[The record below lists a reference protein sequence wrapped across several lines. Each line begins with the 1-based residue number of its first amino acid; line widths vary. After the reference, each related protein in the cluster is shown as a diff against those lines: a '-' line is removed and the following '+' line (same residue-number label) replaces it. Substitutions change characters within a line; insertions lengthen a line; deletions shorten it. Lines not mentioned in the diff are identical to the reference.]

1 MLGLHFWKCIRFV
14 AHCQAGGG
22 RSLTVSWQC
31 AARTSV
37 DGVPPALSTSVDR
50 SVGEAYSKRAC
61 ATVRKPHAFAR
72 SALANPSDEDGDE
85 QGSFCFTW
93 LGSPSSL
100 CKTMDAFYEDRDQQ
114 DSFCCTWL
122 GPQVPHVRRWL
133 HSILHC
139 SGFLSTR
146 TSHFLLPSFFRD
158 SLCFEVASEIFGASA
173 YRRRGSRH
181 GRFSFCIFRGV
192 FSTLFYL
199 KNKVE
204 LEATPVWL
212 YLKKL
217 STLHFFLGMRPVSS
231 TDVSFEF

>member
-146 TSHFLLPSFFRD
+146 TSHFLLPSF
-158 SLCFEVASEIFGASA
+158 
-173 YRRRGSRH
+173 
-181 GRFSFCIFRGV
+181 
-192 FSTLFYL
+192 LFFL
-199 KNKVE
+199 NCSS
-204 LEATPVWL
+204 WL
-212 YLKKL
+212 YFKSLL
-217 STLHFFLGMRPVSS
+217 SSINKIL
-231 TDVSFEF
+231 